1 MDERPVEQ
9 IEGKIGVEAA
19 LSARQRKIS
28 LLVIREG
35 LHPHQI
41 EEILAEA
48 RIRNIPIKYAS
59 REEIDAM
66 AHGKTHGGIIAL
78 ASPKP
83 LTPIEML
90 LDQIAAKK
98 SSHAGALLL
107 LEGIDDSQNLG
118 FTLRSAEALG
128 IDGVLLKKH
137 LWDFDSNAVA
147 RASSGAYERLP
158 LVLLDD
164 AEKVLLRLKNQG
176 FALYGCIANARR
188 TIYDIDLTGP
198 VVLAI
203 GGEKRGLSAGV
214 RNLCDRLI
222 RIPMVANIGSLSL
235 SHAASIAMAELSRQ
249 RWQKNNPPANQIERS

>member
-1 MDERPVEQ
+1 MEQ
-9 IEGKIGVEAA
+9 IEGKICVEAA
-19 LSARQRKIS
+19 LKARQRKIS

-35 LHPHQI
+35 LHSQQI
-41 EEILAEA
+41 EAILNEA
-48 RIRNIPIKYAS
+48 HQRHIPIKYVP

-78 ASPKP
+78 AGPKP
-83 LTPIEML
+83 LTPIETL
-90 LDQIAAKK
+90 LAHIAAKN
-98 SSHAGALLL
+98 SSHLGALLL

-137 LWDFDSNAVA
+137 LWDFDSNSVA

-164 AEKVLLRLKNQG
+164 TEKMLNRLKNQG
-176 FALYGCIANARR
+176 FTVYGCIAKAKR
-188 TIYDIDLTGP
+188 TIYDIDLTRA

-203 GGEKRGLSAGV
+203 GGEKRGLSAAV
-214 RNLCDRLI
+214 RKQCDRLI
-222 RIPMVANIGSLSL
+222 SIPMVADIGSLSL
-235 SHAASIAMAELSRQ
+235 SHAASIIMAELMRQ
-249 RWQKNNPPANQIERS
+249 RLQKTTRLNQSNSMTS